1 VARRAVEQ
9 ELSRERILC
18 AARDLFVEHG
28 YRSVSMRKIANEL
41 GYSHG
46 SIYYY
51 FQDKADLFYAL
62 VVEDFNLLLAKQ
74 SELLQQIRRRD
85 INALKALMF
94 EFIRFG
100 LDNPH
105 HYEIMFLMRDD
116 ELQRFSRTEQ
126 AQSLDLFASV
136 VRDALNLHNDRE
148 GYQFTLPWNLFMAL
162 HGFVSY
168 CIRYG
173 QSFEEVEPLARQHVA
188 LLCSALETGGSVD
201 AEAGYRDVAESGIGI
216 RIVG

>member
-1 VARRAVEQ
+1 MARKAVEQ

-18 AARDLFVEHG
+18 AARELFVEYG
-28 YRSVSMRKIANEL
+28 YRAVSMRKIAQEL

-74 SELLQQIRRRD
+74 KELLHRIRHRD
-85 INALKALMF
+85 VEALKLLML

-105 HYEIMFLMRDD
+105 HYEIMFLMRDS
-116 ELQRFSRTEQ
+116 ELRRFPRTEQ
-126 AQSLDLFASV
+126 AQSLDMFASIV
-136 VRDALNLHNDRE
+136 KDAVSSQPGREHLH
-148 GYQFTLPWNLFMAL
+148 FMLPWNLFMAL
-162 HGFVSY
+162 HGFISY
-168 CIRYG
+168 CIHYN
-173 QSFEEVEPLARQHVA
+173 QSYEEVETLAEQHVS
-188 LLCSALETGGSVD
+188 LLCRALETD
-201 AEAGYRDVAESGIGI
+201 ASAADIEEDGLAGIPPLF